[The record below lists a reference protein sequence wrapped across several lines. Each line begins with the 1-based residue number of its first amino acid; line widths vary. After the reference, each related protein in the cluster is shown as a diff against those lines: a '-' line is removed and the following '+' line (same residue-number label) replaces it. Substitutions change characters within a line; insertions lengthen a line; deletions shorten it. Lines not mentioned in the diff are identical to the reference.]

1 MIKFEIESKKKV
13 DVYNDDRHIITL
25 EMVPSTVTN
34 KYYII
39 TNYIENISKEVPGF
53 DEWFESFITGFEP
66 ADDKLE
72 FLESNVDKIKEY
84 SDKYLEFK
92 GFDISRFVDESK
104 AKKNSIF
111 FTKSDVEAV
120 IKFSCYLK
128 VFSVIS
134 NSENL
139 KLDQRLYKKIY
150 NLLASN
156 VGSELISKIF
166 NVVKTK
172 TYKYNLTDKYMW
184 DYIKMVQCKSIDQHV
199 IHIFNFIMNNIIIL
213 CEEDKN
219 PITYFVTV
227 IDESVRWFL
236 RSVYKSSIVYDDS
249 VSTEDIQSTNVD
261 NLKTYCYNDTLGR
274 LKGIAFNQIQTY
286 IEPVCL
292 SFNDSDNEME
302 KNILDFQRR
311 LENVKYISP
320 FCDFLVF
327 PAISKITNIPYN
339 HLKTLSPEHSI
350 LLSVF
355 LQRQL
360 IKIFDQQFRVL
371 FSMLTYYP
379 KSQPS
384 IITTYK
390 LKNISLFINLTNS
403 VNNFLGFNSKLL
415 LSDVLGNFIGKVSR
429 LDFVNIFD
437 GKELGG
443 LPLSKLET
451 DLIEFFVLFFAGK
464 LDPYFEKIKKNI
476 ELEF

>member
-13 DVYNDDRHIITL
+13 DVFNDDKHIITL
-25 EMVPSTVTN
+25 EMVPSTITN
-34 KYYII
+34 KYFII
-39 TNYIENISKEVPGF
+39 ANYIQNISQEVPGF
-53 DEWFESFITGFEP
+53 DEWFEAFVTGFEG
-66 ADDKLE
+66 ADDKLDY
-72 FLESNVDKIKEY
+72 LQSNVPQIKEY
-84 SDKYLEFK
+84 SDKYLDYK
-92 GFDISRFVDESK
+92 NFDLSKFVDESK
-104 AKKNSIF
+104 AKKNTIF
-111 FTKSDVEAV
+111 FTRDDIESL
-120 IKFSCYLK
+120 IRFSCYLK

-139 KLDQRLYKKIY
+139 KVDQRIYKNIY

-156 VGSELISKIF
+156 INSDLISKLF

-274 LKGIAFNQIQTY
+274 LKGIAFNQIETY

-292 SFNDSDNEME
+292 SFNDDDNEME
-302 KNILDFQRR
+302 KYVLNFQRR

-327 PAISKITNIPYN
+327 PVISKITNIPYN

-360 IKIFDQQFRVL
+360 SKIFDQQFGVL
-371 FSMLTYYP
+371 FAMLSYYP
-379 KSQPS
+379 KTQPS

-390 LKNISLFINLTNS
+390 LKNISLFINLTNQ

-415 LSDVLGNFIGKVSR
+415 LSEVLGNFIGKVSR
-429 LDFVNIFD
+429 LDFINIFD

-464 LDPYFEKIKKNI
+464 LDSYFEKIKKNI

>member
-1 MIKFEIESKKKV
+1 MIKFEIESKRKV
-13 DVYNDDRHIITL
+13 DVYNDDKHIITL
-25 EMVPSTVTN
+25 EMVPSTITN
-34 KYYII
+34 KYFII
-39 TNYIENISKEVPGF
+39 TNYIENISKEVPEF
-53 DEWFESFITGFEP
+53 DKWFESFITQYNSFE
-66 ADDKLE
+66 DKLE
-72 FLESNVDKIKEY
+72 YLEINVPKIKEF
-84 SDKYLEFK
+84 SDKYLDSK
-92 GFDISRFVDESK
+92 GFDLSKFVNESK
-104 AKKNSIF
+104 AKKNTIF
-111 FTKSDVEAV
+111 FTRKDVEA
-120 IKFSCYLK
+120 IIRFSCYLK
-128 VFSVIS
+128 VFSIIS
-134 NSENL
+134 NSENMI
-139 KLDQRLYKKIY
+139 LDQRLYKKVY
-150 NLLASN
+150 NLLASDID
-156 VGSELISKIF
+156 SELISKIF

-172 TYKYNLTDKYMW
+172 TYKYQLTDKYMW
-184 DYIKMVQCKSIDQHV
+184 DYIKMVQCKSIEQHV

-274 LKGIAFNQIQTY
+274 LKGIAFNQIQSY
-286 IEPVCL
+286 IEPVCI
-292 SFNDSDNEME
+292 SFNDDDNDME
-302 KNILDFQRR
+302 RYILNFQRR

-320 FCDFLVF
+320 FCEFLVF
-327 PAISKITNIPYN
+327 PVISKITNIPYN

-360 IKIFDQQFRVL
+360 GKIFDQQFKIL
-371 FSMLTYYP
+371 FSMLSYYP
-379 KSQPS
+379 KTQPS

-403 VNNFLGFNSKLL
+403 VSNFLGFNSKLL
-415 LSDVLGNFIGKVSR
+415 LSDILGNFIGKVSR

-451 DLIEFFVLFFAGK
+451 DLVEFFVLFFAGK
-464 LDPYFEKIKKNI
+464 LDSYFEKIKKNI